1 MTDFADEIRKD
12 LIPKEGGDPAEIL
25 REQIE
30 AGILTPEQV
39 AQIDIM
45 QLSGSCEILA
55 LTVTL
60 AALALF
66 CRSLAG
72 HGCSQVPTAG
82 NDFTAVSM
90 YFNKHAKGVNE
101 RPTHLTTLCAAFVLS
116 S

>member
-60 AALALF
+60 AALVVLPVT
-66 CRSLAG
+66 RWSWMLAG
-72 HGCSQVPTAG
+72 ANGW
-82 NDFTAVSM
+82 
-90 YFNKHAKGVNE
+90 E
-101 RPTHLTTLCAAFVLS
+101 
-116 S
+116 